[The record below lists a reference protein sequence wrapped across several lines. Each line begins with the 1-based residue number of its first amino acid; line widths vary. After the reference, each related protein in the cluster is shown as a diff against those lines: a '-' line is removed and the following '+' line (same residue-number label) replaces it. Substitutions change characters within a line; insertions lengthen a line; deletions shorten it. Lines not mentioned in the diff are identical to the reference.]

1 MEFDRM
7 WTNIWSKNTISSGF
21 LNVRMDKGGRGGKGQ
36 AGGDTQRLK
45 EGGGTKKQREVDNS
59 HVRASVEVQ
68 LEVQLELHQ
77 RKIRSQVSF
86 LSQLIK
92 I

>member
-45 EGGGTKKQREVDNS
+45 EGGGTKKQREADNS
-59 HVRASVEVQ
+59 HDRASV
-68 LEVQLELHQ
+68 ELHQ
-77 RKIRSQVSF
+77 RKVRSKVSF
-86 LSQLIK
+86 LSQLIE